1 MRPIRYRVLLCEQLS
16 SADKLAIAA
25 KVSMMY
31 SGPEA
36 EMHAFRRTKDFKFV
50 NENWQ
55 YEILDRMGRVV
66 ALKYKGVEVAIFVKR
81 QIIEVEPV
89 FDDPIP
95 EGVIKDPQDA
105 WVRLDLL
112 SVSAKKSSSLIGR
125 QKKSIEEELRFVH
138 RELVL
143 KDELLSNYEDDIKRL
158 RKQVANAT
166 KKTEDAKKETQAAR
180 A

>member
-1 MRPIRYRVLLCEQLS
+1 MKPIRYRVLLCEQLS
-16 SADKLAIAA
+16 RADKLTIAA

-36 EMHAFRRTKDFKFV
+36 EMHAFRKTKDFKFV

-55 YEILDRMGRVV
+55 YEILDHMGRVV
-66 ALKYKGVEVAIFVKR
+66 ALKYKGVEVAVFVKR
-81 QIIEVEPV
+81 QITEVEPV

-112 SVSAKKSSSLIGR
+112 GVSARKASSLVGR
-125 QKKSIEEELRFVH
+125 QKKSIEEELRHVQ
-138 RELVL
+138 RELIL
-143 KDELLSNYEDDIKRL
+143 KDELLSSYEDDIKRL
-158 RKQVANAT
+158 RKQNAELRE
-166 KKTEDAKKETQAAR
+166 KTSR
-180 A
+180 AVSA